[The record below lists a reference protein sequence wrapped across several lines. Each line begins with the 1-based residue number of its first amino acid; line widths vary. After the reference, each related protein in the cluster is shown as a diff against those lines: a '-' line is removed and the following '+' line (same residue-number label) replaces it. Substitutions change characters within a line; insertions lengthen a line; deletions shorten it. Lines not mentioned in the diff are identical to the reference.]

1 LPFMLA
7 KWKLVCSEKS
17 IDEMFNESKELGYEG
32 LVLKDPNSE
41 YQIGKR
47 GKNWIKLKKEL
58 DTLDVVVVMAEYGNG
73 KRLES
78 CPITHL
84 QFWIQTTINC

>member
-1 LPFMLA
+1 MPLIQRKQILDEMKIPLPFMLA

-32 LVLKDPNSE
+32 LVLKDPISE

-47 GKNWIKLKKEL
+47 GKNW
-58 DTLDVVVVMAEYGNG
+58 N
-73 KRLES
+73 
-78 CPITHL
+78 
-84 QFWIQTTINC
+84 